1 MFQKELENLKL
12 KNSIEFYY
20 LFDNENFLKA
30 FIVQIFKIA
39 ARISDETNNEFH
51 LVFAQMNKKQT
62 NEYLLIDYRLLF
74 IAFLEVF
81 ENLVINEDQYTKAQ
95 TLFKSRTDSDT
106 YDCACN
112 LLFFLAKKEIIYF
125 QNVKKFYT
133 PYIYVKNKKESR
145 LLVRIKGVA
154 INYLTL
160 KNLFV
165 DDRDFLLKCEEIIDR
180 KYTKRKRVMKSKK
193 KTKEFNIKMSSL
205 SKKIYFHD

>member
-1 MFQKELENLKL
+1 
-12 KNSIEFYY
+12 
-20 LFDNENFLKA
+20 
-30 FIVQIFKIA
+30 
-39 ARISDETNNEFH
+39 
-51 LVFAQMNKKQT
+51 MNKKQT

-81 ENLVINEDQYTKAQ
+81 ENLVRDDDQYTKAQ

-133 PYIYVKNKKESR
+133 QYIYVKNKKESR

-180 KYTKRKRVMKSKK
+180 KYAKRKRVMKSKK